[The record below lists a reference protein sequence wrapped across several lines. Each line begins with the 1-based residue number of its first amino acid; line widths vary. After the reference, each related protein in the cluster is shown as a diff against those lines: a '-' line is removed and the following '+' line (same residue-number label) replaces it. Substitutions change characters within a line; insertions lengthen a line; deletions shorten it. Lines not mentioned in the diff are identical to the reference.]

1 MGQAILAQQLV
12 RAAGGQPAVPTV
24 VRMAYDLDGFMI
36 RRVSGSAA
44 NAKTELFT
52 PSPQGQLAES
62 VDPNTGITRIVRNQ
76 LGQPRSVQQN
86 NARRVDTTYDQAG
99 RALASQLF
107 GDDGLLV
114 SGSTQTLDAAGNPVT
129 MTSARNAVTTYTY
142 DPLGRVTQIV
152 SPGGSQS
159 YGYDAVGNLTRS
171 TDGRNNTTVT
181 TFNAWNL
188 PTATIEPSTTQDP
201 NPGQR
206 TFTTSYDRGG
216 LPVQSVEPGGV
227 QTVRSFDAWNQ
238 LTAENATQPVPQG
251 PGVQKQYGYDTSG
264 RLSRVSS
271 PSGDSTY
278 TYDDRG
284 LLVAAA
290 GVGGT
295 ASMAYNE
302 RGLPTTRTDSSG
314 TAAFSWQPA
323 RDQLATV
330 TDSTGGTRSY
340 AWNSFGQ
347 LSAESYGTALRQ
359 YGYDTAGRLSTDSL
373 KDAGGA
379 SLAGFAYSYDVS
391 GNVASKTVNLP
402 GNSQSG
408 IHTYE
413 YDLAER
419 LTKWMI
425 NGAATPYQYDAAGN
439 RTQAGTATYTYDAR
453 NRLQTGPNETYIYS
467 SRGALRQSTKNGVAT
482 TFTVDAAGRTA
493 QSVVAGQAPVNFQY
507 DGLDRV
513 LNRNGAAF
521 TYTGTAMDPT
531 SDGTTTFSRGPDGTP
546 LWLTKAGTTVA
557 AGMDRHGDLA
567 FTLNANLT
575 VGSTSVYDPFGVP
588 TVKTG
593 PGTAIGFQADWT
605 EPSTGNVWMGA
616 RWYTPGNAS
625 FTTRDTYAGNPATP
639 VSLNRYTYGS
649 NNPIRYSDP
658 TGHYSVEDMG
668 SGLDFSY
675 LTGLGGSSQPEQN
688 LTNAELWTQYQTTGN
703 IPNDNPIDTTTK
715 IITTPDGGVQ
725 ISNPSS
731 GVIGVLFASGSSY
744 TSDTGSSAANPAPIV
759 IAGKTYNPEDSFSY
773 QAAGGVEVNCTA
785 AATAAG
791 YGRTCV
797 SSNIDGSVTTTSA
810 SGMIGLN
817 AQGELIGTGGPEGQ
831 GGRGV
836 TNGTGGIG
844 AIDHGDCGQGT
855 QNVACAA
862 IKFATGQLT
871 IDQISQQYD
880 NPLAC
885 LLAGPAAPEVC
896 AAVAAAAVFT
906 VVAVVVIGGAKTIHD
921 RCQAQGGC
929 TVFPSSSGPSSTPVA
944 NPSAVDAG
952 VQPAPIVVTVP
963 VASPITGQPAEA
975 RKKEEAEHTKGKRPS
990 TKAKHQ
996 KGKARKKADKNG
1008 EKKDKNMPY

>member
-1 MGQAILAQQLV
+1 MWQFRVRKPRLNPADISGIWWRGMLLAW
-12 RAAGGQPAVPTV
+12 
-24 VRMAYDLDGFMI
+24 
-36 RRVSGSAA
+36 RV
-44 NAKTELFT
+44 
-52 PSPQGQLAES
+52 
-62 VDPNTGITRIVRNQ
+62 TRYR
-76 LGQPRSVQQN
+76 
-86 NARRVDTTYDQAG
+86 G
-99 RALASQLF
+99 RA
-107 GDDGLLV
+107 
-114 SGSTQTLDAAGNPVT
+114 
-129 MTSARNAVTTYTY
+129 
-142 DPLGRVTQIV
+142 
-152 SPGGSQS
+152 GSQS
-159 YGYDAVGNLTRS
+159 NGYDAVGNMTRS
-171 TDGRNNTTVT
+171 TDGRNNSTVT

-188 PTATIEPSTTQDP
+188 PTATIEPSTAQDP

-216 LPVQSVEPGGV
+216 LPIQSVEPGNV
-227 QTVRSFDAWNQ
+227 QLTRSFDAWNQ

-251 PGVQKQYGYDTSG
+251 PSVQKQFGYDAAG
-264 RLSRVSS
+264 RLARVGS

-314 TAAFSWQPA
+314 TASFGWQPA

-340 AWNSFGQ
+340 AWNGFGQ

-408 IHTYE
+408 VHTYE

-419 LTKWMI
+419 LTKWTI

-453 NRLQTGPNETYIYS
+453 NRLQTGPNETYNYS

-546 LWLTKAGTTVA
+546 LWLTKAGATVA

-575 VGSTSVYDPFGVP
+575 VGSTSVYDPFGAP

-593 PGTAIGFQADWT
+593 PGAAIGFQADWT

-625 FTTRDTYAGNPATP
+625 FTTRDTYAGNPSTP

-668 SGLDFSY
+668 IDFSQY
-675 LTGLGGSSQPEQN
+675 DFSGIGSGAGSSGGGSQTMS
-688 LTNAELWTQYQTTGN
+688 NAELYAQYQSTGY
-703 IPNDNPIDTTTK
+703 IPDDNPINTTT
-715 IITTPDGGVQ
+715 TFNTSSDGSVVVW
-725 ISNPSS
+725 NPSS
-731 GVIGVLFASGSSY
+731 GAGGFLGSDGSSMQAVGGVVV
-744 TSDTGSSAANPAPIV
+744 SSSAANPAPLV
-759 IAGKTYNPEDSFSY
+759 IGGKTYNPEDSFSY

-791 YGRTCV
+791 YGRTCT

-817 AQGELIGTGGPEGQ
+817 AQRELFGTGGETGI
-831 GGRGV
+831 GGRGIS
-836 TNGTGGIG
+836 NGNTGP
-844 AIDHGDCGQGT
+844 IDHGDCGQGT

-862 IKFATGQLT
+862 VKFATGQLT

-880 NPLAC
+880 APLPKAEQERYDRCMVGSLKSNDPTAFMSCNDSRILNPL
-885 LLAGPAAPEVC
+885 PAVPESC
-896 AAVAAAAVFT
+896 AQSENLVYRIMCEVFSPDPPPPGT
-906 VVAVVVIGGAKTIHD
+906 VSMVVVVGPVGPNPIIGGLKNASTGLKGIFEGGSV
-921 RCQAQGGC
+921 QGKSIIGIRSGLLEDGFIQVLSKNKQGYLLTNALGEEVRVMARNGQWEIRIRNQFGNYLDSTGAVSAPKAAHGI
-929 TVFPSSSGPSSTPVA
+929 TVLS
-944 NPSAVDAG
+944 
-952 VQPAPIVVTVP
+952 
-963 VASPITGQPAEA
+963 
-975 RKKEEAEHTKGKRPS
+975 R
-990 TKAKHQ
+990 
-996 KGKARKKADKNG
+996 
-1008 EKKDKNMPY
+1008 

>member
-1 MGQAILAQQLV
+1 M
-12 RAAGGQPAVPTV
+12 
-24 VRMAYDLDGFMI
+24 
-36 RRVSGSAA
+36 
-44 NAKTELFT
+44 
-52 PSPQGQLAES
+52 
-62 VDPNTGITRIVRNQ
+62 
-76 LGQPRSVQQN
+76 
-86 NARRVDTTYDQAG
+86 
-99 RALASQLF
+99 
-107 GDDGLLV
+107 
-114 SGSTQTLDAAGNPVT
+114 
-129 MTSARNAVTTYTY
+129 
-142 DPLGRVTQIV
+142 
-152 SPGGSQS
+152 
-159 YGYDAVGNLTRS
+159 
-171 TDGRNNTTVT
+171 
-181 TFNAWNL
+181 
-188 PTATIEPSTTQDP
+188 
-201 NPGQR
+201 
-206 TFTTSYDRGG
+206 
-216 LPVQSVEPGGV
+216 
-227 QTVRSFDAWNQ
+227 
-238 LTAENATQPVPQG
+238 
-251 PGVQKQYGYDTSG
+251 QKQYGYDASG
-264 RLSRVSS
+264 RLARVGS

-314 TAAFSWQPA
+314 TASFGWQPS

-330 TDSTGGTRSY
+330 TDSSGGTRSY

-391 GNVASKTVNLP
+391 SNVASKTVNLP

-419 LTKWMI
+419 LTKWTV
-425 NGAATPYQYDAAGN
+425 NGVATPYQYDAAGN
-439 RTQAGTATYTYDAR
+439 RIQAGTATYTYDAR
-453 NRLQTGPNETYIYS
+453 NRLQTGPNETYSYS

-521 TYTGTAMDPT
+521 TYSGIAMDPT

-546 LWLTKAGTTVA
+546 LWLTKAGATVA

-658 TGHYSVEDMG
+658 TGHWACGDDYCDDSQIA
-668 SGLDFSY
+668 
-675 LTGLGGSSQPEQN
+675 TGDGTPWTAGSSSGAQT
-688 LTNAELWTQYQTTGN
+688 LTNSELWAQYQSTGYIPDDNPINTTTTIHETSDGSVVIWNPSSQVGGYLGADGSSMQITPEGGTGN
-703 IPNDNPIDTTTK
+703 ATAISKIQEKVFVSDPSFASAAAGEGDYMLTSSKVKPKTSIAPTTTTTLPKGGDPRIVKILEDIMNSTGVDYTSYSNRVLVSDCPNPINKNDNPRTL
-715 IITTPDGGVQ
+715 G
-725 ISNPSS
+725 ISCHQ
-731 GVIGVLFASGSSY
+731 GL
-744 TSDTGSSAANPAPIV
+744 ANPTDNPMPIYDKD
-759 IAGKTYNPEDSFSY
+759 GKK
-773 QAAGGVEVNCTA
+773 
-785 AATAAG
+785 
-791 YGRTCV
+791 
-797 SSNIDGSVTTTSA
+797 I
-810 SGMIGLN
+810 
-817 AQGELIGTGGPEGQ
+817 GELPPHSFAVRADQ
-831 GGRGV
+831 V
-836 TNGTGGIG
+836 T
-844 AIDHGDCGQGT
+844 
-855 QNVACAA
+855 
-862 IKFATGQLT
+862 
-871 IDQISQQYD
+871 
-880 NPLAC
+880 
-885 LLAGPAAPEVC
+885 AG
-896 AAVAAAAVFT
+896 
-906 VVAVVVIGGAKTIHD
+906 VVVHEVIHLT
-921 RCQAQGGC
+921 G
-929 TVFPSSSGPSSTPVA
+929 TVESDSTPVTVTGTNA
-944 NPSAVDAG
+944 SGQSKTITPSDPSGVRPNGIPTSELATDCATLALGVSKGLNYKRKVD
-952 VQPAPIVVTVP
+952 
-963 VASPITGQPAEA
+963 EA
-975 RKKEEAEHTKGKRPS
+975 
-990 TKAKHQ
+990 
-996 KGKARKKADKNG
+996 ADKLKAG
-1008 EKKDKNMPY
+1008 GYKVSSPACP

>member
-1 MGQAILAQQLV
+1 L
-12 RAAGGQPAVPTV
+12 
-24 VRMAYDLDGFMI
+24 
-36 RRVSGSAA
+36 RV
-44 NAKTELFT
+44 
-52 PSPQGQLAES
+52 
-62 VDPNTGITRIVRNQ
+62 
-76 LGQPRSVQQN
+76 
-86 NARRVDTTYDQAG
+86 
-99 RALASQLF
+99 LASSRGNHLF
-107 GDDGLLV
+107 GDDGLVV
-114 SGSTQTLDAAGNPVT
+114 SGSSQTLDAAGNPVT
-129 MTSARNAVTTYTY
+129 MTSARGAIISYTY
-142 DPLGRVTQIV
+142 DSLGRVTQIV
-152 SPGGSQS
+152 SPAGSQS

-171 TDGRNNTTVT
+171 TDGRNNSTVT

-188 PTATIEPSTTQDP
+188 STATIEPSTAQDP
-201 NPGQR
+201 SPGQR

-227 QTVRSFDAWNQ
+227 QLTRSFDAWNQ

-251 PGVQKQYGYDTSG
+251 PSVQKQFGYDAAG
-264 RLSRVSS
+264 RLARVGS

-314 TAAFSWQPA
+314 TASFGWLPS

-408 IHTYE
+408 VHTYE

-419 LTKWMI
+419 LTKWTI

-439 RTQAGTATYTYDAR
+439 RTQAGAATYTYDAR
-453 NRLQTGPNETYIYS
+453 NRLQTGPNETYSYS

-531 SDGTTTFSRGPDGTP
+531 GDGASTFSRGPDGTP
-546 LWLTKAGTTVA
+546 LWLTKAGVTVA

-658 TGHYSVEDMG
+658 TGRYSVEDMG
-668 SGLDFSY
+668 IDFSQY
-675 LTGLGGSSQPEQN
+675 DFSGIGSGAGSSGGGSQTMS
-688 LTNAELWTQYQTTGN
+688 NAELYAQYQSTGY
-703 IPNDNPIDTTTK
+703 IPDDNPINTTT
-715 IITTPDGGVQ
+715 TFNTSSDGSVVVW
-725 ISNPSS
+725 NPSS
-731 GVIGVLFASGSSY
+731 GAGGFLGGDGSSMQAAGGVVVS
-744 TSDTGSSAANPAPIV
+744 TSAANPAPLEIG
-759 IAGKTYNPEDSFSY
+759 GKTYNPEDSFSY
-773 QAAGGVEVNCTA
+773 QASGGIEVNCTA

-791 YGRTCV
+791 YGRTCT

-810 SGMIGLN
+810 SGMIGLD
-817 AQGELIGTGGPEGQ
+817 AQGELIGTGGPKGQ
-831 GGRGV
+831 EGRGI

-855 QNVACAA
+855 Q
-862 IKFATGQLT
+862 T
-871 IDQISQQYD
+871 
-880 NPLAC
+880 
-885 LLAGPAAPEVC
+885 
-896 AAVAAAAVFT
+896 
-906 VVAVVVIGGAKTIHD
+906 
-921 RCQAQGGC
+921 
-929 TVFPSSSGPSSTPVA
+929 
-944 NPSAVDAG
+944 
-952 VQPAPIVVTVP
+952 
-963 VASPITGQPAEA
+963 
-975 RKKEEAEHTKGKRPS
+975 
-990 TKAKHQ
+990 
-996 KGKARKKADKNG
+996 
-1008 EKKDKNMPY
+1008 